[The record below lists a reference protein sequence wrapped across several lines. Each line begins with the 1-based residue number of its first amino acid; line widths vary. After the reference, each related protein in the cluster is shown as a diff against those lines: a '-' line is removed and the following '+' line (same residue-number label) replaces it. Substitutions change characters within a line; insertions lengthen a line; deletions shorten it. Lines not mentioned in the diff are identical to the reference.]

1 MRYENVKIKDILK
14 LVTSIVLCQL
24 AGFIGSVFTTPTIP
38 TWYKTLNK
46 PFFTP
51 PNWIFSP
58 VWISLFILMGISL
71 FFVWRRANHPQ
82 FKPALIFFF
91 VQLILNIL
99 WSVAFFGLRSPL
111 LGLIDI
117 GLLWGTVL
125 LNNKYELNGRDPNGF
140 AGVAWCLGKHDR
152 PWGER
157 PIFGNLRYI
166 NDKGLK
172 RKFDADGYVKMIDA
186 SATAL

>member
-1 MRYENVKIKDILK
+1 MKFVDLLK
-14 LVTSIVLCQL
+14 LVASVILCQI
-24 AGFIGSVFTTPTIP
+24 AGFLGSLFTTPAIP

-71 FFVWRRANHPQ
+71 YFVWRRADHPK
-82 FKPALIFFF
+82 FKMAFIFFF

-99 WSVAFFGLRSPL
+99 WSVVFFGLRSPL

-117 GLLWGTVL
+117 VLLWVAVL
-125 LNNKYELNGRDPNGF
+125 FTILNFLKVSKF
-140 AGVAWCLGKHDR
+140 AGVLLLPYLVWVS
-152 PWGER
+152 
-157 PIFGNLRYI
+157 F
-166 NDKGLK
+166 
-172 RKFDADGYVKMIDA
+172 
-186 SATAL
+186 ATLLNFSFWFLNR